1 MDVFCICPVN
11 MSLAGSSQDPSLPS
25 PVSSECAEGARD
37 LEDDSGVQLPSD
49 VESDQCN
56 TGLRSHCKCKLL
68 CCQQFD
74 ESAVEIARTEFLKDG
89 HVRQGQVFL
98 KVKGFVDQL
107 PSDKAKI
114 AWSIDGKMV
123 RRPFWEFYHATG
135 HKAIDEM
142 VKLAKNGH
150 NSVPERGA
158 RLPREKPKMDE
169 ADLWFLAVYQG
180 LAEPTPMEDGG
191 CHFEELA
198 DQAGQHEVIK
208 DLNHPL
214 LSLSLGISTEKN
226 TVAKRFLNQT
236 DVASLWHAYETEK
249 AGEEKVSRDTFTKAF
264 NRHWKR
270 ILIFKG
276 EGQGVRCTLC
286 AELDQSRLQCVSK
299 KERQE
304 IDLQKS
310 MHLNRTDADRS
321 VNVRGNKLSMQPST
335 YEAKNSQTA
344 VMKILIDGMDQSKF
358 RAPESLCN
366 LQQHHT
372 ACAAHDGLHCNWTM

>member
-1 MDVFCICPVN
+1 

-123 RRPFWEFYHATG
+123 CRPFWEFYHATG

-236 DVASLWHAYETEK
+236 DVALYGMPMKQRRLE
-249 AGEEKVSRDTFTKAF
+249 R
-264 NRHWKR
+264 KR
-270 ILIFKG
+270 CRG
-276 EGQGVRCTLC
+276 TPSQ
-286 AELDQSRLQCVSK
+286 RLS
-299 KERQE
+299 
-304 IDLQKS
+304 IGTGS
-310 MHLNRTDADRS
+310 GS
-321 VNVRGNKLSMQPST
+321 
-335 YEAKNSQTA
+335 
-344 VMKILIDGMDQSKF
+344 
-358 RAPESLCN
+358 
-366 LQQHHT
+366 
-372 ACAAHDGLHCNWTM
+372 